1 MQSLVIELG
10 LCGMPQQPQRPI
22 APVPRTLTSAK
33 AFLKSHVFIN
43 IRDYI
48 QVREQGQDALQS
60 VLHPSKSALIR
71 DIKRKGNPAS
81 LKWVKQHGLQVL
93 LVTCH
98 Y

>member
-1 MQSLVIELG
+1 MQSLIIELG
-10 LCGMPQQPQRPI
+10 LCGLQQRSSPV
-22 APVPRTLTSAK
+22 ALVPRTLTSAK
-33 AFLKSHVFIN
+33 AFFKSHVFLN
-43 IRDYI
+43 IRDYLA
-48 QVREQGQDALQS
+48 VREQGQDALQS

-71 DIKRKGNPAS
+71 DIKRKGKPAS